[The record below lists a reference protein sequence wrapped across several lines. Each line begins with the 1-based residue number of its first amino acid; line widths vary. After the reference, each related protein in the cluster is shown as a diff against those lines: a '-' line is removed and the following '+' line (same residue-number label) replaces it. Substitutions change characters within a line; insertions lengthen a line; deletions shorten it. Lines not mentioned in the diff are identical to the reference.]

1 MPKIDKKIIYGWFKQ
16 VVYWAIFDPLLL
28 QKWSKC
34 IWFNKTKFIPNQHVV
49 SPPFRYRSPPP
60 PFFLLIYRRPPSPF
74 RQMWLEGPVLTYG
87 NTHFA
92 PIIQVTQLLMA
103 QWMAVF
109 ALSKELTGRFCLVEQ
124 VLHLSTATDSPHPR

>member
-16 VVYWAIFDPLLL
+16 VVYWAIFDLLLL

-34 IWFNKTKFIPNQHVV
+34 TFSHGLIKQNFSLINMWYPH
-49 SPPFRYRSPPP
+49 PFDIDI
-60 PFFLLIYRRPPSPF
+60 LLIYWRPPSPF